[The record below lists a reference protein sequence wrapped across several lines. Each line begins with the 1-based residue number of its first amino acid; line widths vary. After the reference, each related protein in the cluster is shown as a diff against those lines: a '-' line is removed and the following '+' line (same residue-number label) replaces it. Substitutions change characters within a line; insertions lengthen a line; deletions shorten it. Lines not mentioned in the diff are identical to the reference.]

1 MPLDQEAI
9 NELKQICLEEF
20 GEMPTDKEA
29 WDMGIGLVN
38 LFKSLASFRLPEKVE
53 NKDLTGD
60 KSKS

>member
-9 NELKQICLEEF
+9 NELKQIYFAEF
-20 GEMPTDKEA
+20 GERLSDQQA

-38 LFKSLASFRLPEKVE
+38 LFKSLASFRLSKKVE

-60 KSKS
+60 NAKS